1 MDQLFFEE
9 VLYDLF
15 LAKTCSNCK
24 NDCKILCL
32 SKDAEIYCTKYKK
45 DTK

>member
-1 MDQLFFEE
+1 MEQLCFEG
-9 VLYDLF
+9 VLDDLF
-15 LAKTCSNCK
+15 IAKTCSNCK